1 MKPYLRPGGW
11 SFTTRLVTLAL
22 LPAVFMLV
30 AVNLSLYLVSLD
42 EATADVRERA
52 RIVAAALSEGTRYGV
67 ISGNVPSIERTV
79 RGLMDADRSIVSI
92 EVLGPDRKT
101 LVEFAG
107 TGFTNGRITIESPI
121 SVGAIDVDLL
131 DGGRIASSPVQGSD
145 AKGGPLAGYV
155 RVSMSPEPI
164 LEAKRSRL
172 LVGSVLVLL
181 AAVISGAV
189 GLALARRLREP
200 LNEVMAA
207 LRQIRGGQFD
217 VGIERTATGEL
228 GELQGA
234 IADMAKGLD
243 VSHQQM
249 EDEVS
254 RRTLQLQ
261 EAMHAVQTADAERR
275 RLIARGNELI
285 EEERRR
291 LSLEIHDELNAALV
305 SVRLHAQALAAK
317 AAEAGDHDT
326 VRGAERIASL
336 TDELYRRARAI
347 VTQLRPEVIDTLGLP
362 GAIEEMVRRFNEA
375 DTNCRFTFRVET
387 AFPHVS
393 EQVAIAAYRV
403 VQEALSNVAKHSEAI
418 HCAVTLKP
426 LAIESGRAGIQI
438 VVVDDGHGY
447 DTTAAPLHGIGLI
460 GMRERIVALSG
471 SLTLSSSPQGGTTV
485 SIDLPLDSATEG

>member
-1 MKPYLRPGGW
+1 MKRHLRPGGW

-22 LPAVFMLV
+22 LPALLMLV
-30 AVNLSLYLVSLD
+30 AVNVSLYLVSLD
-42 EATADVRERA
+42 EAIADVRERA
-52 RIVAAALSEGTRYGV
+52 RVVAAALSEGTRYGV

-101 LVEFAG
+101 LAAVAG
-107 TGFTNGRITIESPI
+107 TGFTDGAYTTESPI
-121 SVGAIDVDLL
+121 TVGAIDVDLL
-131 DGGRIASSPVQGSD
+131 DGGRIAPSAAHGGD
-145 AKGGPLAGYV
+145 AKGGPIAGYV

-164 LEAKRSRL
+164 LAAKRSRL

-217 VGIERTATGEL
+217 VEIARTATGEL

-234 IADMAKGLD
+234 ISDLAKGLG

-249 EDEVS
+249 EDEVA
-254 RRTLQLQ
+254 RRTVQLQ
-261 EAMHAVQTADAERR
+261 EAMQAVQSADAERR

-317 AAEAGDHDT
+317 AAEAGDQDNLLA
-326 VRGAERIASL
+326 AERIATL

-375 DTNCRFTFRVET
+375 HANCRFTFRVDG
-387 AFPHVS
+387 ALPHVS

-403 VQEALSNVAKHSEAI
+403 VQEALSNVVKHSEAT
-418 HCAVTLKP
+418 HCAVTLQA
-426 LAIESGRAGIQI
+426 LVIDAGRVGIRI
-438 VVVDDGHGY
+438 AVVDDGRGF
-447 DTTAAPLHGIGLI
+447 DTAATPLHGIGLI
-460 GMRERIVALSG
+460 GMRERILALSG
-471 SLTLSSSPQGGTTV
+471 RLTFSSLPQEGTAV